1 MNRMDMRERSRH
13 RIAKALR
20 PTLSVRRRGRVE
32 AGITLLELLVSIT
45 IVSLLA
51 TTALFAWRVG
61 SSAWQRASKRL
72 EKDRT
77 VLAVHQLLEE
87 QIASMVPYPAV
98 SESGAREVFFQG
110 EPGTARFVSRYSLA
124 HRSTSGL
131 YLIEYHVVEQPEGTK
146 QLLLNESPVWGS
158 QELGTLLGTAEN
170 TPQGSVRKFLPFARG
185 PQTIVL
191 LDGLQECRLEYYRI
205 PGPNQPGTW
214 TDQWTVRSEE
224 APQAMRIHA
233 RAPADPGELRP
244 VTIVATVRNFSRR
257 RESEQSPLLR
267 FFRR

>member
-1 MNRMDMRERSRH
+1 M
-13 RIAKALR
+13 
-20 PTLSVRRRGRVE
+20 
-32 AGITLLELLVSIT
+32 TLLELLVSIT

-61 SSAWQRASKRL
+61 SSAWQKASKQL

-87 QIASMVPYPAV
+87 QIASMVPYQALT
-98 SESGAREVFFQG
+98 ESGAREVFFQG

-124 HRSTSGL
+124 HRATSGL
-131 YLIEYHVVEQPEGTK
+131 YLIEYQVAEQTDGTK

-158 QELGTLLGTAEN
+158 QELGTSLAGTEN
-170 TPQGSVRKFLPFARG
+170 RSQGLVRKYLPFERG
-185 PQTIVL
+185 PQTVVL
-191 LDGLQECRLEYYRI
+191 LEGLQECRFEYLRI

-214 TDQWTVRSEE
+214 TDQWTVRNDEV
-224 APQAMRIHA
+224 PQAMRIDA
-233 RAPADPGELRP
+233 RSAAGSGELKP
-244 VTIVATVRNFSRR
+244 ATIVAAVRGFSRR
-257 RESEQSPLLR
+257 HESAISPLLR